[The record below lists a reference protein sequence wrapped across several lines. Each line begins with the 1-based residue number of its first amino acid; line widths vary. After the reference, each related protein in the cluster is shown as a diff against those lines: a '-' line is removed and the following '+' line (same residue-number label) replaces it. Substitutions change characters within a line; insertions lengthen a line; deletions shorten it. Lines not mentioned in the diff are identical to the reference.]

1 MLGRESALSA
11 AENKVLGSLTVG
23 CGDKLDWG
31 WRNFFKVSKI
41 APNFQLPCLG
51 RYYPIDWTWGDGGN
65 ITHLLLD
72 NLNLMWWGGHPNYIV
87 LQQLKIGSLGLC
99 RHSPRE
105 GHGGD
110 DMAANHRE
118 VGAEVSSAWKA
129 GWGRAEKARLFPIEL
144 LQEIYLTR
152 VPAHVHSD
160 RVQRCSLHPCLEY

>member
-1 MLGRESALSA
+1 MNTGQIHGSVRNQERQDWMLGRELALSA
-11 AENKVLGSLTVG
+11 AENKVPGSLTVG

-41 APNFQLPCLG
+41 APNFQSPCLG

-65 ITHLLLD
+65 ITHFLLD
-72 NLNLMWWGGHPNYIV
+72 NSNLMWWGGHPHDTV

-99 RHSPRE
+99 RQSPRE
-105 GHGGD
+105 GRGGD

-118 VGAEVSSAWKA
+118 VGAEVSSAWEA

-144 LQEIYLTR
+144 L
-152 VPAHVHSD
+152 
-160 RVQRCSLHPCLEY
+160 